1 MPDTD
6 LERCLNTAVYRSP
19 PVCVFGGHYL
29 CHGLFICWQE
39 VLYPVCFWKRE
50 CVYFEIKDPLRWGWR
65 AGKSGRKGGEEE
77 EEEKESNLAEE
88 ASKLYR

>member
-6 LERCLNTAVYRSP
+6 LERCLNTAVYRSS
-19 PVCVFGGHYL
+19 PVCVLGGIIYATVYSFVGKR
-29 CHGLFICWQE
+29 CFIQS
-39 VLYPVCFWKRE
+39 VSGKGE
-50 CVYFEIKDPLRWGWR
+50 CVYFEIKDPLRWGGR

-77 EEEKESNLAEE
+77 EEEKESNLVEE